1 MRNYMPGPH
10 RRFLEYLGKIT
21 NIRPYAMSLPAS
33 SDVRQAYNTVVMK
46 LGGFRDKHIQI
57 VTRYVINPAKQ
68 SRMRQNDKAV
78 SGSVQRVN
86 LASATSRST
95 ESVNSISSTSP
106 ELSVKSAASSI
117 TSVSDSEVLEQPSF
131 TEISEDRIFYGTG
144 GTALIPFLKTTRDET
159 KAAARYV
166 D

>member
-1 MRNYMPGPH
+1 MPGPH

-33 SDVRQAYNTVVMK
+33 SDVRQAYNAVVMK

-68 SRMRQNDKAV
+68 SRMRQNNQAV
-78 SGSVQRVN
+78 AGTQRVN

-95 ESVNSISSTSP
+95 ESVDSLSSSSP
-106 ELSVKSAASSI
+106 ELSVKSAASSA
-117 TSVSDSEVLEQPSF
+117 TSVSGSETSEQPSF
-131 TEISEDRIFYGTG
+131 AGISEDRIFYGTG